1 MPELTPFEGRMVIS
15 SGIEMPGASGGL
27 NAALAVDAMELH
39 HGDTV
44 VLAIEATVAKLRFD
58 PVKDTDAVQRVHV
71 LKVTNATR
79 IDPGTVAAALEE
91 QKRRSDEAKGVVQL
105 AYTDDDPADDDPDP
119 DVEQPS
125 DSDPAD
131 PDAV

>member
-1 MPELTPFEGRMVIS
+1 MPDLTPFEGRQVIRT
-15 SGIEMPGASGGL
+15 GVEMPGASGGL

-58 PVKDTDAVQRVHV
+58 PIKDTEAVQRVHV

-79 IDPGTVAAALEE
+79 IDPGVVAEALAE
-91 QKRRSDEAKGVVQL
+91 QRRRSDEAKGVVQL
-105 AYTDDDPADDDPDP
+105 NYTDDDAPDDDPDP
-119 DVEQPS
+119 DVQPP

>member
-1 MPELTPFEGRMVIS
+1 MPDLTPFEGRQVIS
-15 SGIEMPGASGGL
+15 TGVEMPGASGGL

-58 PVKDTDAVQRVHV
+58 PIKDTEAVQRVHV

-79 IDPGTVAAALEE
+79 IDPGVVAEALAE
-91 QKRRSDEAKGVVQL
+91 QRRRSDEAKGVVQL
-105 AYTDDDPADDDPDP
+105 NYTDDDAPDDDPDP
-119 DVEQPS
+119 DVQPP